1 MECPTPENCRPIRDN
16 DASVIIRRE
25 KALMGASACVTSLLR
40 MATTPVI
47 GYVITAGSGRC
58 HEGPSPSCQQ
68 QTLHQRPS
76 WPGTLLSFAAT
87 SAKSRLGARN
97 SGRRHAHCR
106 ARPRGRCLPDST
118 EVWAH
123 AVVERI
129 EEWWGGRKETV
140 LYSNM
145 QDNTDK
151 RRYRQHSS
159 KTMHGFNRTCNRHDR
174 SHCLVN

>member
-1 MECPTPENCRPIRDN
+1 MRL
-16 DASVIIRRE
+16 S
-25 KALMGASACVTSLLR
+25 AL
-40 MATTPVI
+40 
-47 GYVITAGSGRC
+47 Y
-58 HEGPSPSCQQ
+58 
-68 QTLHQRPS
+68 
-76 WPGTLLSFAAT
+76 
-87 SAKSRLGARN
+87 
-97 SGRRHAHCR
+97 
-106 ARPRGRCLPDST
+106 CLPDST

-159 KTMHGFNRTCNRHDR
+159 KTMASIELAIDTID
-174 SHCLVN
+174 LTV